1 MISGYSL
8 KVTKKD
14 IVFLKVTYDFEIQKQ
29 VNAKTMSWLRECLM
43 ILGVNFIATKGVI
56 HLENICR

>member
-1 MISGYSL
+1 MINGCL
-8 KVTKKD
+8 VKFTDKD

-29 VNAKTMSWLRECLM
+29 VNAKTKSWLKECIM

-56 HLENICR
+56 HLENSCG